1 MPLRKSDLRYFS
13 TSWCSRPSQV
23 AVLASSLLIAGNVL
37 AQQAPASTT
46 PATRTAPRAP
56 TTAEVN
62 RGASATSAS
71 GVAGDPALVLS
82 PFEVRP
88 EEDNGYQAT
97 STLAGTRLRSELK
110 DLAASITVVTKD
122 FMNDVNATDLT
133 SLLVYTTGTEVGGFG
148 GNFSDLSNPEA
159 AGVFDD
165 ALGQASPGTRVRGL
179 IAADRTRNYF
189 LTDTPM
195 DGYNIERV
203 ELSRGANSILFGL
216 GSPAGVVNSTLI
228 KADLRKNSTQ
238 LNAQIG
244 SYGSYRGTLDHNH
257 VLLPNRLSFRLASVY
272 GKTEYPTDFAYDR
285 KKGVTLTATYQPFRN
300 TTIRA
305 ISEAGRSDSNRPEIR
320 PPFDKLSWWWDA
332 GMPVWNPTT
341 GTGRLL
347 GAPRAPFTATTV
359 FNAAGTRTGNNYITA
374 NWDGLT
380 ANLPGIFYQDPNSSV
395 LGGINIGGGR
405 TVDGVKGFADNA
417 ILNAAGTALM
427 AGGMLGL
434 NSTALVERTVYQAG
448 NPFANLYT
456 REPMI
461 SDPSVFDFY
470 SQMMGGPTKYEYGWW
485 TTHNVSIEQTFLNK
499 DLGFEVS
506 FDKQSL
512 DNGFTSP
519 MRYNMN
525 LDVNEVLP
533 NGAPNPNFLRP
544 VSLGSGFKRVY
555 SQDREAFRGTG
566 YYKWDFRKIPGPNWL
581 SKFLGRHLLN
591 GSYARQDHF
600 YERLGGTLWSND
612 LDWRAF
618 ESQAG
623 PGTAS
628 STARI
633 VPVIHYM
640 GPSVAGTSSF
650 AQARIQGLT
659 ANHDPSGTPTMTLLT
674 HKRPVGAT
682 PTAPANFRPWEVQTF
697 SMLSNGKYDVR
708 RTVRNANGYANRTE
722 LNVQSLSFALQS
734 HWLEN
739 TIVTTAGWRKDKVDS
754 LDAGLPA
761 QGPLGTAVIDPEVWY
776 PTLTRAIEEES
787 TNWGIVGHLP
797 QFVARRLPFNTS
809 LSAFYNEAT
818 NFRVAPQ
825 RFTITSEALP
835 SETGETKEYGVRL
848 STFNNK
854 LELKI
859 ARYTTVADKASVG
872 NLAGAIGQ
880 LAAMINNVVD
890 QNFGG
895 LNVNNP
901 AGIAAFEN
909 WVTSPAGLTFQ
920 QAFSQTF
927 VDNNDPAKPRAT
939 YGRWADSG
947 SDRGQI
953 TAVSALESTGTEIEL
968 VFNPVRN
975 WRISASAASAEAVRT
990 NIAPELFSFLFNSN
1004 DGLMTLVQNANG
1016 TPTAAGALIG
1026 SPSGSSNSLLA
1037 YLNGN
1042 VINNGLITTFAQEGT
1057 KTDELRKWSFRAVT
1071 NYQFGSEIFGGRL
1084 KGFNLGGAV
1093 RWSDKQLIGYAGTTI
1108 NSGGQTLVISDVNR
1122 PFFGP
1127 RETIVDLSVGYKRKL
1142 TDKINWSVQLFVKN
1156 VGVGDELRPLGV
1168 WPDGRVVNWTIKEPQ
1183 KWTLSNS
1190 FSF

>member
-1 MPLRKSDLRYFS
+1 MPTHRLSLRTR
-13 TSWCSRPSQV
+13 TTT
-23 AVLASSLLIAGNVL
+23 LACALLI
-37 AQQAPASTT
+37 
-46 PATRTAPRAP
+46 
-56 TTAEVN
+56 
-62 RGASATSAS
+62 GASAFAQQPAPSSPPSAS
-71 GVAGDPALVLS
+71 TPRRVPTAAEVTSSNSSGSNSANSASDPATVLS

-88 EEDNGYQAT
+88 EEDSGYQAT

-110 DLAASITVVTKD
+110 DLAASISVVTKD

-133 SLLVYTTGTEVGGFG
+133 SLLVYTTGTEVGGWG

-159 AGVFDD
+159 GGVFDD

-203 ELSRGANSILFGL
+203 EISRGANAILFGL
-216 GSPAGVVNSTLI
+216 GSPAGVVNSSLI
-228 KADLRKNSTQ
+228 KSDPRRTRTNLGTS
-238 LNAQIG
+238 IG
-244 SYGSYRGTLDHNH
+244 SYGSYRGTLDHNQ
-257 VLLPNRLSFRLASVY
+257 VLLRDKLSLRMAGVY
-272 GKTEYPTDFAYDR
+272 GNTQYSTDFAFEK
-285 KKGVTLTATYQPFRN
+285 KKGVTLTGTYLPFKN

-305 ISEAGRSDSNRPEIR
+305 ISEVGRTDSNRPEIR
-320 PPFDKLSWWWDA
+320 PPYDKFSWWWAA
-332 GMPVWNPTT
+332 GKPVWNPVT
-341 GTGRLL
+341 GTGRLI
-347 GAPRAPFTATTV
+347 GTPQAPFNATTV
-359 FNAAGTRTGNNYITA
+359 YNAAGVRTGNNYISA

-380 ANLPGIFYQDPNSSV
+380 ANLPGLFYPDPNSSR
-395 LGGINIGGGR
+395 LGGIDIGGGR
-405 TVDGVKGFADNA
+405 TVDGIKGFADNA
-417 ILNAAGTALM
+417 ILNATGTALM
-427 AGGMLGL
+427 AGGLLGL
-434 NSTALVERTVYQAG
+434 NSTALVERTVYQAS
-448 NPFANLYT
+448 NPLAALYT

-461 SDPSVFDFY
+461 NNPGIFNFY
-470 SQMMGGPTKYEYGWW
+470 EQMLGGPTKYEWGWW
-485 TTHNVSIEQTFLNK
+485 TTHNVTIEQTFLNK

-506 FDKQSL
+506 FDKQNL

-519 MRYNMN
+519 IGYRLNM
-525 LDVNEVLP
+525 DINEVLP

-544 VSLGSGFKRVY
+544 VTLSSGFKRVY

-566 YYKWDFRKIPGPNWL
+566 YYKWDARTLPGPRWL

-623 PGTAS
+623 AGTAS

-633 VPVIHYM
+633 APVVNYI
-640 GPSVAGTSSF
+640 GPSVAG
-650 AQARIQGLT
+650 AAGPNDVRMQGLT
-659 ANHDPSGTPTMTLLT
+659 ASHDPSGIPSMTLLT
-674 HKRPVGAT
+674 HQRPVGAT
-682 PTAPANFRPWEVQTF
+682 PTAPSNFRPYEVQTF
-697 SMLSNGKYDVR
+697 SLLSNGKYDVR

-722 LNVQSLSFALQS
+722 LNVKSLSFALQS

-739 TIVTTAGWRKDKVDS
+739 TIVTTAGWRKDEVDS

-761 QGPLGTAVIDPEVWY
+761 QGPLGTAVIDPDAWY
-776 PTLTRAIEEES
+776 PTLTRAIKEES

-797 QFVARRLPFNTS
+797 QFIARRLPWNTT

-825 RFTITSEALP
+825 RFTITNEALP
-835 SETGETKEYGVRL
+835 SETGDTKEYGVRL
-848 STFNNK
+848 STFDNR
-854 LELKI
+854 LELKF
-859 ARYTTVADKASVG
+859 ARYRTIADKASVG

-895 LNVNNP
+895 INQTNP
-901 AGIAAFEN
+901 AGIAAFES
-909 WVTSPAGLTFQ
+909 WVASPAGQVFNR
-920 QAFSQTF
+920 AFSQTF
-927 VDNNDPAKPRAT
+927 VDNNDAAKPRGT
-939 YGRWADSG
+939 YGRWADSA

-953 TAVSALESTGTEIEL
+953 TAVSALESVGTEIEL
-968 VFNPVRN
+968 VFNPTRN

-990 NIAPELFSFLFNSN
+990 NIAPELFNFLFSPT
-1004 DGLMTLVQNANG
+1004 DGLMTLVQNPNG
-1016 TPTAAGALIG
+1016 TPTDAGRLIG
-1026 SPSGSSNSLLA
+1026 SPSGSSNTLQS
-1037 YLNGN
+1037 YLTSN

-1057 KTDELRKWSFRAVT
+1057 KTDELRKWGFRAVT

-1084 KGFNLGGAV
+1084 KGFNVGGAL

-1127 RETIVDLSVGYKRKL
+1127 REWIVDLSAGYKRKL

-1156 VGVGDELRPLGV
+1156 VGVGDELRPLGT